1 MVVNELTSSKRKYDS
16 ATIARYNNLHERIQN
31 ELGCVFQRCENER
44 QMVPKISNSSVA
56 KEPAPNNSQSE
67 HGQLNSCLIYQP
79 QGRNPLHGTC
89 TILLTLELWDWCM
102 HADISH
108 CSRQNEQSGGQRIEG
123 IPGRDRLEIRSPSNR
138 TISVRM
144 QDTSFSTRLT
154 HQLKRYIS
162 WRPDPEA
169 LNYDALS
176 VNWSGLGDMPSPL
189 STRYLQS

>member
-1 MVVNELTSSKRKYDS
+1 MV
-16 ATIARYNNLHERIQN
+16 Q
-31 ELGCVFQRCENER
+31 
-44 QMVPKISNSSVA
+44 KISNSSVA

-67 HGQLNSCLIYQP
+67 HGQLNSCLIHRP
-79 QGRNPLHGTC
+79 PGRNPLHGTC

-102 HADISH
+102 LRDIYLIAQHVPSKTNTLADKE
-108 CSRQNEQSGGQRIEG
+108 SREFLDETDWKLDPRVIQSFLSGC
-123 IPGRDRLEIRSPSNR
+123 R
-138 TISVRM
+138 T
-144 QDTSFSTRLT
+144 DLFATGLT